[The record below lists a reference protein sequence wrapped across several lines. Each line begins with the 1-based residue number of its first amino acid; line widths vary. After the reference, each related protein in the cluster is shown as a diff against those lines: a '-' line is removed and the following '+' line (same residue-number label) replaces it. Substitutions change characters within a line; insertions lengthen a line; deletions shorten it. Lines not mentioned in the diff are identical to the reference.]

1 MFFRK
6 KEKEPIIE
14 QKEELIPLACD
25 EDGLLEF
32 IQTVKKIS
40 GVDLSPKQDV
50 IKHRL
55 SYFAQAHHIA
65 TFRELSH
72 KILGDSLFRQETLN
86 LVTVNETYF
95 YRELLQ
101 LEVAVDFAKTL
112 QGDIRILSAP
122 CSSGDEVY
130 SIGMLIA
137 EAGINVQRVK
147 IYGVDINSNA
157 IKQSQEGIYSERSL
171 HRLNDEIK
179 KRFFDPVGKNFKI
192 RTALLPKCEYKLV
205 NIFDERFLE
214 LGVFDII
221 FSRNMMIY
229 FDEAYRLKTIE
240 RFYKVLKDDGRMYV
254 GHADL
259 IPNSLLF
266 EKNMLGRVVY
276 YQKAKNSPK
285 DN

>member
-6 KEKEPIIE
+6 KAKEPMAEEKQE
-14 QKEELIPLACD
+14 QLPLPSD
-25 EDGLLEF
+25 EDGLIEF
-32 IQTVKKIS
+32 IATIKKIC
-40 GVDLSPKQDV
+40 GVDLGPKKDV

-65 TFRELSH
+65 TFRDLSY
-72 KILGDSLFRQETLN
+72 KILGDVLFRQEALN
-86 LVTVNETYF
+86 LITVNETYF

-112 QGDIRILSAP
+112 QGEVRILCAP

-130 SIGMLIA
+130 SIGMLLA
-137 EAGINVQRVK
+137 EAGMNVNRVK
-147 IYGVDINSNA
+147 IYGVDINSDA
-157 IKQSQEGIYSERSL
+157 IKQAKEGVYSSRSL
-171 HRLNDEIK
+171 HRLSDEVK
-179 KRFFDPVGKNFKI
+179 KRFFDPLGKEFKI
-192 RTALLPKCEYKLV
+192 KTTLLPSCEYKLV
-205 NIFDERFLE
+205 NIFDEAFLG

-229 FDEAYRLKTIE
+229 FDEVYRLRSIE
-240 RFYKVLKDDGRMYV
+240 RFHKVLKDEGRLYV

-259 IPNSLLF
+259 IPTSPLF

-276 YQKAKNSPK
+276 YQKAKNA
-285 DN
+285 

>member
-14 QKEELIPLACD
+14 EKEDLVPLACD
-25 EDGLLEF
+25 EDGLCEF
-32 IQTVKKIS
+32 IETIKKIS
-40 GVDLSPKQDV
+40 GVDLTPKQDV

-55 SYFAQAHHIA
+55 SYFAQAHRIA
-65 TFRELSH
+65 TFRDLSH
-72 KILGDSLFRQETLN
+72 KILVDALFRQEALN

-112 QGDIRILSAP
+112 QGEIRILSAP

-137 EAGINVQRVK
+137 QAGINVERVK
-147 IYGVDINSNA
+147 IYGVDINSDA

-171 HRLNDEIK
+171 HRLDNELK
-179 KRFFDPVGKNFKI
+179 KRFFDPVGKDFKI
-192 RTALLPKCEYKLV
+192 RTKLLPKCEYKLS
-205 NIFDERFLE
+205 NIFDEEFLE

-240 RFYKVLKDDGRMYV
+240 RFYKVLKDNGRMYV

-259 IPNSLLF
+259 IPTSPLF

-276 YQKAKNSPK
+276 YQKAKNS
-285 DN
+285 